1 MFNENSAL
9 TKIWVKNVK
18 TKKFAKEQVPNIYN
32 LRTVV
37 YEVLDSLATPA
48 E

>member
-18 TKKFAKEQVPNIYN
+18 TKKFAKEQIPKVDN
-32 LRTVV
+32 L
-37 YEVLDSLATPA
+37 YEVVIKILSK
-48 E
+48 EVK